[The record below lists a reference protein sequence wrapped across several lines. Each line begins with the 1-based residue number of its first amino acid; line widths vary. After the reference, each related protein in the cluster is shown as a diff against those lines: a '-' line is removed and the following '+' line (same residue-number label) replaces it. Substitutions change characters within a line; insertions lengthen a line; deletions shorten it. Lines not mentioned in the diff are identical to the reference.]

1 MYSLVLIG
9 DPLVRIRLLLGLA
22 FLVMAVACAFFNA
35 HRRFHAAAL
44 GTTVNNASLGILI
57 TSGPLQTSLAFLRTS
72 CFLITALSR
81 ATVFNIASG
90 FLSVSL

>member
-9 DPLVRIRLLLGLA
+9 VPNVHVSLLLRIA
-22 FLVMAVACAFFNA
+22 FLIMAVTYMLFSA

-44 GTTVNNASLGILI
+44 GITVHNASLGILI
-57 TSGPLQTSLAFLRTS
+57 ISCPLQTSLAFLRTS